1 MIIYKPVTDI
11 DKLKEIYSDISFKND
26 LIYGGYS
33 GFDENGDFVGN
44 GLFSIDGYNCYL
56 LSVDCDYTD
65 KLLVEG
71 FIRASLNFCAIR
83 NAYMAHCEI
92 EDISDVLVM
101 LGFIKNNSVYS
112 GDIPTLLKGSC
123 CK

>member
-11 DKLKEIYSDISFKND
+11 DKLKEIYPDISFKND

-33 GFDENGDFVGN
+33 

-71 FIRASLNFCAIR
+71 FIRASLNFCANR